1 MSRKGFTLI
10 ELLIILAVLG
20 ILFGLSA
27 WSFHSLGKSRAY
39 TGYVSAFGQAVEEAT
54 TQANET
60 NTIYALEYDQDGFK
74 WGSLGGTLKDCETSE
89 EAPTL
94 VRVVASHDISQGVS
108 VDQSGWFCFSAPGL
122 VYRLKHLSTCQY
134 KTYDLPC
141 LTFSG
146 PGRQEQMFV
155 SIGGRVK
162 LQ

>member
-1 MSRKGFTLI
+1 MPGKGFTFI
-10 ELLIILAVLG
+10 ELIIIMAVLG

-27 WSFHSLGKSRAY
+27 WSFQSLGRNRAY
-39 TGYVSAFGQAVEEAT
+39 TGYVSAFGQAIEEAT

-60 NTIYALEYDQDGFK
+60 NTTYALEFDQSGFK
-74 WGSLGGTLKDCETSE
+74 WGSLGGTLKDCKTSTA
-89 EAPTL
+89 APAF
-94 VRVVASHDISQGVS
+94 VRMVASQAIPKEVS

-122 VYRLKHLSTCQY
+122 VHRLDSLSTCAY

-146 PGRQEQMFV
+146 PGSQEQMFV

-162 LQ
+162 LK